1 MGRLKGTYVLSPDAW
16 ALCYGPDEQREI
28 AQWADMPAVPLT
40 AAEVMTDPR
49 ALIDVDVLFSGW
61 GGPRID
67 GAFLAAAPRLRAV
80 FYAAGDM
87 RDILTPQVFERG
99 IVVSSAKSANSQP
112 VAEYTVSFILLSLK
126 HALPL
131 ARQTRATRCFPSP
144 NGAPGCYG
152 STVGLVSLG
161 AAGLAVLNHLQRF
174 DLRILAYDPF
184 INSQRARQMNVEL
197 VSLEELFRRA
207 DVVSV
212 HTPWLPETEGLIRGT
227 HIASMKQGATF
238 INTARGAVVRERE
251 LLEVLAAR
259 PDLQAVLDV
268 AIEEP
273 PAADSQMYTLPN
285 VLLTPHIAGST
296 GAECRRMGRYMA
308 EELVRYV
315 AGEPLRWPVRPEP
328 LLQVTVGA
336 AARQISRT
344 PRVRDD
350 SESGMIRSEK
360 SCLSP

>member
-1 MGRLKGTYVLSPDAW
+1 MGRLKGTYVLSRDAW

-40 AAEVMTDPR
+40 AGEVVKDPR

-61 GGPRID
+61 GGPRMD
-67 GAFLAAAPRLRAV
+67 ETFLTAAPRLRAV

-99 IVVSSAKSANSQP
+99 IAVSSAKSANSQP
-112 VAEYTVSFILLSLK
+112 VAEYTLSFILLSLK

-131 ARQTRATRCFPSP
+131 ARQTRAIRSFPSRS
-144 NGAPGCYG
+144 GAPGCYG
-152 STVGLVSLG
+152 SAVGLVSLG

-174 DLRILAYDPF
+174 DLRVLAYDPN
-184 INSQRARQMNVEL
+184 ISPQRARQMNVEL
-197 VSLEELFRRA
+197 VSLDELFRRA

-251 LLEVLAAR
+251 MLEVLAAR

-268 AIEEP
+268 AIKEP
-273 PAADSQMYTLPN
+273 PAAESEMYTLPN
-285 VLLTPHIAGST
+285 LILTPHIAGST
-296 GAECRRMGRYMA
+296 GPECRRMGRYMA
-308 EELVRYV
+308 EELGRYV

-328 LLQVTVGA
+328 LLQVTFGA
-336 AARQISRT
+336 AAREVSRISTERG
-344 PRVRDD
+344 D
-350 SESGMIRSEK
+350 SKNVMVCPED
-360 SCLSP
+360 

>member
-1 MGRLKGTYVLSPDAW
+1 
-16 ALCYGPDEQREI
+16 
-28 AQWADMPAVPLT
+28 
-40 AAEVMTDPR
+40 
-49 ALIDVDVLFSGW
+49 
-61 GGPRID
+61 
-67 GAFLAAAPRLRAV
+67 
-80 FYAAGDM
+80 
-87 RDILTPQVFERG
+87 
-99 IVVSSAKSANSQP
+99 
-112 VAEYTVSFILLSLK
+112 
-126 HALPL
+126 
-131 ARQTRATRCFPSP
+131 
-144 NGAPGCYG
+144 
-152 STVGLVSLG
+152 
-161 AAGLAVLNHLQRF
+161 
-174 DLRILAYDPF
+174 
-184 INSQRARQMNVEL
+184 MNVEL

-212 HTPWLPETEGLIRGT
+212 HTPWLPETEGLIRGA

-308 EELVRYV
+308 EELVRYA

-328 LLQVTVGA
+328 VLQVTFGT
-336 AARQISRT
+336 AAREVSRK
-344 PRVRDD
+344 PRARND
-350 SESGMIRSEK
+350 SEGVIRPEK
-360 SCLSP
+360 SRL